1 MAFETLTTKE
11 TETDRET
18 GEKTTVDKTV
28 AEHKDIDDA
37 NQTVT
42 VTSDKSSMAQTGRN
56 ILIGAAIEAAVAAG
70 AGGTYIYRK
79 RHQIDDADDMME

>member
-56 ILIGAAIEAAVAAG
+56 ILIGAAIAAAG
-70 AGGTYIYRK
+70 RRRCGRYVYLPQAPSNR
-79 RHQIDDADDMME
+79 

>member
-42 VTSDKSSMAQTGRN
+42 VTSDKSLMAQTGRN
-56 ILIGAAIEAAVAAG
+56 ILIGAAIAAAVAAG